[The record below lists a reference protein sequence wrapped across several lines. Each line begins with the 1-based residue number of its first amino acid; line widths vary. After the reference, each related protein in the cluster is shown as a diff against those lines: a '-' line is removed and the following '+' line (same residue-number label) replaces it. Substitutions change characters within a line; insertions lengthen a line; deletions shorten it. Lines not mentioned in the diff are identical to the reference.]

1 MEFHDLDY
9 FIDKASK
16 LYEGDSEVGAY
27 KVFIN
32 YGDYGLTF
40 YFNEQSRLILKYK
53 DLELGMGMFSNLD
66 SLEKIAK
73 RLYDYQFYP
82 KDHFE
87 SKLSEIVTRERAKRL
102 HDDIIEQ
109 STQIAD
115 LLGKLHDNVE
125 LYDSIYGD
133 SELAQE
139 LNLTRLEKHIENVL
153 QYNET
158 KMTEKTWNDLQATK

>member
-82 KDHFE
+82 KDHLE
-87 SKLSEIVTRERAKRL
+87 SLISKRADTERANKL
-102 HDDIIEQ
+102 YDIIMEQ
-109 STQIAD
+109 STQIAHLLKD
-115 LLGKLHDNVE
+115 LESNVQ
-125 LYDSIYGD
+125 LYNEFYGD
-133 SELAQE
+133 TELAQE